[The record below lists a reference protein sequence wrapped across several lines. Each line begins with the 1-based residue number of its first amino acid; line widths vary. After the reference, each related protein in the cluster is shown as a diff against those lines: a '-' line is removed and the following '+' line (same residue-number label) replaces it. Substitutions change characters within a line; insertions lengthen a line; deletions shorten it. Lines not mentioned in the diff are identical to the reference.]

1 MERHYDALGL
11 SPDADERTVRRAYRS
26 LLKDHHPDQG
36 GSREQFLRIKE
47 AYEAILGERVPRD
60 RETDGG
66 AITRGD
72 DGSRRRRQPTYDPDE
87 RDGHADRDRTHEL
100 TVNSEY
106 LTLALAG
113 LVHDVDL
120 ASLVDGPVTA
130 ATTRTV
136 AFFRVHNTSSQP
148 LPWRGKT
155 NTSFI
160 GDDGFLYE
168 GSSIVAPHATD
179 LPERWVGTD
188 VTLEPGRALD
198 AVVIAQEMPDG
209 VTVEQVMYAQ
219 HVPDEESEGDG
230 LADTERYLF
239 ELKPLVRERLNRFPF
254 ERG

>member
-1 MERHYDALGL
+1 MERHYDVLGL
-11 SPDADERTVRRAYRS
+11 SPDADERAVRRAYRT
-26 LLKDHHPDQG
+26 LLKTHHPDQG
-36 GSREQFLRIKE
+36 GSREQFLQIKD
-47 AYEAILGERVPRD
+47 AYEAILGERVPNE

-66 AITRGD
+66 AITRGG
-72 DGSRRRRQPTYDPDE
+72 DGSQPRQQPTYDPDGRE
-87 RDGHADRDRTHEL
+87 GRDRDRTHEL
-100 TVNSEY
+100 TVSSEY

-136 AFFRVHNTSSQP
+136 AFFRVHNTSSQS

-188 VTLEPGRALD
+188 ITLEPGRALD
-198 AVVIAQEMPDG
+198 AVVIAQEMPDD
-209 VTVEQVMYAQ
+209 VAVEQVMYAQ
-219 HVPDEESEGDG
+219 HVPDEEGDDI
-230 LADTERYLF
+230 ADTERYLF
-239 ELKPLVRERLNRFPF
+239 ELKPLVRERLNRLPF
-254 ERG
+254 ERD